1 MPPKRKKKELI
12 IPDSHEL
19 WLSEIDKVNQMKQG
33 KYPTRESMQMAFDL
47 AFSSK
52 QSSPFYSPIKPAH
65 SYGERWFIP
74 KGLTPNKTPG
84 GVNYTPRR
92 AKNPE
97 LVKSGKVPKIV
108 FGDNPD
114 PFKVEAH
121 HITQLK
127 DSDNVFIPDAF
138 HRGTGIKGR
147 LHPYD
152 SKGSKLSQ
160 KDRQKHREMAMRVLE
175 EHFKTRQI
183 Q

>member
-1 MPPKRKKKELI
+1 MPPKRQKKKLI

-19 WLSEIDKVNQMKQG
+19 WLKEIDNVNQLKEG
-33 KYPTRESMQMAFDL
+33 KYPTRDSMQLAFDT

-52 QSSPFYSPIKPAH
+52 MGNPFYTPTKPKN

-74 KGLTPNKTPG
+74 KGLTPQKTPG
-84 GVNYTPRR
+84 GKNYTPRR
-92 AKNPE
+92 FNNPN
-97 LVKSGKVPKIV
+97 LVKSGKVPKMV

-127 DSDNVFIPDAF
+127 NSDTVFLPDAF
-138 HRGTGIKGR
+138 HRGTGIKGK

-152 SKGSKLSQ
+152 SKGSKLTQ
-160 KDRQKHREMAMRVLE
+160 KDRQKHREMAMSILE